1 MFAYGTLL
9 LPQIISR
16 VMGRVP
22 PADEALLRGYRRVT
36 VMGEVFPAVFRD
48 PSAEVKGRVY
58 RGIDERELQ
67 LLDHYEG
74 ELYRREPVEI
84 VVLGRPEW
92 TESYVLRVGCER
104 HLSNE
109 PWDLERFV
117 ALHAKTYTW
126 E

>member
-16 VMGRVP
+16 VIGRVP
-22 PADEALLRGYRRVT
+22 PAAEALLRGYRRVT
-36 VMGEVFPAVFRD
+36 VKGEVFPAVYCD
-48 PSAEVKGRVY
+48 PAAEVKGQVY

-74 ELYRREPVEI
+74 DLYRRESVQI

-92 TESYVLRVGCER
+92 TECYVLRAGNEA
-104 HLSNE
+104 HLSSE